1 MLMFEVKSVRDGPP
15 HHFLMSEVAITHN
28 DLHSRRRFVPDIAMP
43 KIEVVQAAE
52 NYGRF
57 KIEPLDPGYGHT
69 LGNALRRVLLS
80 SIPGSAVTKIK
91 IDGVFHEFSTIECV
105 KEDVTEIVLNIKGI
119 RLRSYAERPLKL
131 FLSKRGVGIV
141 RAGDIDLP
149 SNVEL
154 SNPEHY
160 ICTLDSEDA
169 RLDLELT
176 VERGRGYIA
185 ADQRDALPIGE
196 IPIDAIFTPIPRVN
210 YVVENTRIG
219 QATDFDRLLL
229 EIWTDGTVKPGD
241 ALSHAAQVLV
251 QYYQTIADFNRLSL
265 EQTPIDVSPPSG
277 LAVPPDIYD
286 TPIEDL
292 DLSTRT
298 YNCLKRADITKV
310 GQVLQ
315 MDEKALLSVR
325 NLGQKS
331 MEEIRD
337 KLVERGYIPQK
348 DVEVSSD

>member
-1 MLMFEVKSVRDGPP
+1 ML
-15 HHFLMSEVAITHN
+15 
-28 DLHSRRRFVPDIAMP
+28 DIAMP

-80 SIPGSAVTKIK
+80 SIPGTAITKVK
-91 IDGVFHEFSTIECV
+91 IDGVFHEFATIAGV
-105 KEDVTEIVLNIKGI
+105 KEDVTEIVLNLKGI
-119 RLRSYAERPLKL
+119 RLRSYAERPVKVV
-131 FLSKRGVGIV
+131 LSKQSPGPV
-141 RAGDIDLP
+141 RACDIELP
-149 SNVEL
+149 STVEMA
-154 SNPEHY
+154 NPEHY
-160 ICTLDSEDA
+160 ICTIDGD
-169 RLDLELT
+169 DHILEMEMT
-176 VERGRGYIA
+176 VERGRGYSS
-185 ADQRDALPIGE
+185 ADNRDTLPIGE
-196 IPIDAIFTPIPRVN
+196 VPIDAIFTPIPKVN

-219 QATDFDRLLL
+219 QATDFDRLLI

-251 QYYQTIADFNRLSL
+251 QYYQTIAQFNRPSM
-265 EQTPIDVSPPSG
+265 EQELPSVPAGSSIPSDV
-277 LAVPPDIYD
+277 YD
-286 TPIEDL
+286 TPIDDL

-337 KLVERGYIPQK
+337 KLIERGYIEPGAGRRSEIC
-348 DVEVSSD
+348 DIEEVEQS

>member
-1 MLMFEVKSVRDGPP
+1 VL
-15 HHFLMSEVAITHN
+15 
-28 DLHSRRRFVPDIAMP
+28 DIAMP

-80 SIPGSAVTKIK
+80 SIPGSAITKIK
-91 IDGVFHEFSTIECV
+91 IDGVFHEFSTITGV

-119 RLRSYAERPLKL
+119 RLRSYAERPVKVLLTKQGA
-131 FLSKRGVGIV
+131 GVV
-141 RAGDIDLP
+141 RAEDIDTP

-154 SNPEHY
+154 VNPNHY
-160 ICTLDSEDA
+160 ICTLDSDDGHIEI
-169 RLDLELT
+169 EMT
-176 VERGRGYIA
+176 VERGKGYMA

-196 IPIDAIFTPIPRVN
+196 IPVDAIFTPVPKVN
-210 YVVENTRIG
+210 YVVENMRIG
-219 QATDFDRLLL
+219 QATDYDRLLI
-229 EIWTDGTVKPGD
+229 EIWTDGTIKAGD

-251 QYYQTIADFNRLSL
+251 QYSQTIADFNRLTT
-265 EQTPIDVSPPSG
+265 EQEAPATPHG
-277 LAVPPDIYD
+277 LVIPADIYD
-286 TPIEDL
+286 TPIEEL

-310 GQVLQ
+310 GQVLE

-337 KLVERGYIPQK
+337 KLIERGYIPK
-348 DVEVSSD
+348 SSVAVGSNGVEPAPGES

>member
-1 MLMFEVKSVRDGPP
+1 ML
-15 HHFLMSEVAITHN
+15 
-28 DLHSRRRFVPDIAMP
+28 DIAMP

-57 KIEPLDPGYGHT
+57 RIEPLDPGYGHT

-80 SIPGSAVTKIK
+80 SIPGSAVTKVK
-91 IDGVFHEFSTIECV
+91 IDGVFHEFATIEGV

-119 RLRSYAERPLKL
+119 RLRSYAERPVKVLLTKQ
-131 FLSKRGVGIV
+131 GAGIV
-141 RAGDIDLP
+141 RAGDIDTP

-154 SNPEHY
+154 VNPNHY
-160 ICTLDSEDA
+160 ICTLDSDDA
-169 RLDLELT
+169 HFEMEMT
-176 VERGRGYIA
+176 VERGRGYVP
-185 ADQRDALPIGE
+185 ADQREALPIGE
-196 IPIDAIFTPIPRVN
+196 IPVDAIFTPVPKVN

-219 QATDFDRLLL
+219 QATDFDRLLI
-229 EIWTDGTVKPGD
+229 EIWTDGTIKPGD

-251 QYYQTIADFNRLSL
+251 QYSQTIADFNRLST
-265 EQTPIDVSPPSG
+265 EQELPTAPHGMSIP
-277 LAVPPDIYD
+277 ADIYD
-286 TPIEDL
+286 TPIEEL

-310 GQVLQ
+310 GQVLE

-331 MEEIRD
+331 MDEIRD
-337 KLVERGYIPQK
+337 KLIERGFIPKPNGGMPTGQLPET
-348 DVEVSSD
+348 VEG

>member
-1 MLMFEVKSVRDGPP
+1 VL
-15 HHFLMSEVAITHN
+15 
-28 DLHSRRRFVPDIAMP
+28 DIAMP
-43 KIEVVQAAE
+43 KIEVVSAAE

-80 SIPGSAVTKIK
+80 SIPGSAITKIK
-91 IDGVFHEFSTIECV
+91 IDGVYHEFATIAGV
-105 KEDVTEIVLNIKGI
+105 REDVTELVLNIKGI
-119 RLRSYAERPLKL
+119 RVRSNSERPVKMLL
-131 FLSKRGVGIV
+131 TKRG
-141 RAGDIDLP
+141 AGAVTAADVDAP
-149 SNVEL
+149 DGVEL
-154 SNPEHY
+154 VNPEHY
-160 ICTLDSEDA
+160 IGMLDSDDA
-169 RLDLELT
+169 RLEIELA
-176 VERGRGYIA
+176 VERGKGYLS
-185 ADQRDALPIGE
+185 ADQRDIVPLGE
-196 IPIDAIFTPIPRVN
+196 IPVDAIFTPVPRVN

-229 EIWTDGTVKPGD
+229 EVWTDGTMKPGD
-241 ALSHAAQVLV
+241 ALSFAAKVLV
-251 QYYQTIADFNRLSL
+251 QYSQTVADFNRLSVEPE
-265 EQTPIDVSPPSG
+265 EQPAPVGLTIPADV
-277 LAVPPDIYD
+277 YD

-337 KLVERGYIPQK
+337 KLNERGYIPRP
-348 DVEVSSD
+348 VAVAGE

>member
-1 MLMFEVKSVRDGPP
+1 VL
-15 HHFLMSEVAITHN
+15 
-28 DLHSRRRFVPDIAMP
+28 DIAMP

-80 SIPGSAVTKIK
+80 SIPGSAITKIK
-91 IDGVFHEFSTIECV
+91 IDGVFHEFSTISGV
-105 KEDVTEIVLNIKGI
+105 KEDVTEVVLNIKGI
-119 RLRSYAERPLKL
+119 RLRSYAERPVKVLLTKQ
-131 FLSKRGVGIV
+131 GAGIV
-141 RAGDIDLP
+141 RAEDIDTP

-154 SNPEHY
+154 VNPNHY
-160 ICTLDSEDA
+160 ICTLDADDA
-169 RLDLELT
+169 HIEIEMT
-176 VERGRGYIA
+176 VERGKGYMA

-196 IPIDAIFTPIPRVN
+196 IPVDAIFTPVPKVN
-210 YVVENTRIG
+210 YVVENMRIG
-219 QATDFDRLLL
+219 QATDYDRLLI
-229 EIWTDGTVKPGD
+229 EIWTDGTIKAGD

-251 QYYQTIADFNRLSL
+251 QYSQTIADFNRLTL
-265 EQTPIDVSPPSG
+265 EQESPATPQG
-277 LAVPPDIYD
+277 LVIPADIYD
-286 TPIEDL
+286 TPIEEL

-310 GQVLQ
+310 GQVLE

-337 KLVERGYIPQK
+337 KLIERGYIPK
-348 DVEVSSD
+348 SSVMSGTNGSEPFVDES

>member
-1 MLMFEVKSVRDGPP
+1 ML
-15 HHFLMSEVAITHN
+15 
-28 DLHSRRRFVPDIAMP
+28 DIAMP

-80 SIPGSAVTKIK
+80 SIPGSAITKIK
-91 IDGVFHEFSTIECV
+91 IDGVFHEFATIEGI
-105 KEDVTEIVLNIKGI
+105 KEDVTEIVLNIKGV
-119 RLRSYAERPLKL
+119 RMRSSSERPIKML
-131 FLSKRGVGIV
+131 LSKRTPGPVT
-141 RAGDIDLP
+141 AGDIDAP
-149 SNVEL
+149 SGVEIV
-154 SNPEHY
+154 NPNHY
-160 ICTLDSEDA
+160 LCMIDGEEG
-169 RLDLELT
+169 RLEVELT
-176 VERGRGYIA
+176 VERGRGYLS
-185 ADQRDALPIGE
+185 ADQRDLVPIGE
-196 IPIDAIFTPIPRVN
+196 IPVDAIFTPVPRVN
-210 YVVENTRIG
+210 YLVENTRIG
-219 QATDFDRLLL
+219 QATDFDRLLI

-251 QYYQTIADFNRLSL
+251 QYSQTVADFNRLAV
-265 EQTPIDVSPPSG
+265 EQEEQPAPSG
-277 LAVPPDIYD
+277 LAIPADIYD

-298 YNCLKRADITKV
+298 YNCLKRADITRV

-337 KLVERGYIPQK
+337 KLVERGYIPRQMIVANNVGAP
-348 DVEVSSD
+348 VEAGGLE

>member
-1 MLMFEVKSVRDGPP
+1 VL
-15 HHFLMSEVAITHN
+15 
-28 DLHSRRRFVPDIAMP
+28 DIAMP

-80 SIPGSAVTKIK
+80 SIPGSAITKIK
-91 IDGVFHEFSTIECV
+91 IDGVFHEFSTITGV

-119 RLRSYAERPLKL
+119 RLRSYAERPVKVLLTKQ
-131 FLSKRGVGIV
+131 SAGIV
-141 RAGDIDLP
+141 RAEDIDTP

-154 SNPEHY
+154 VNPNHY
-160 ICTLDSEDA
+160 ICTLDSDDGHIEI
-169 RLDLELT
+169 EMT
-176 VERGRGYIA
+176 VERGKGYMA

-196 IPIDAIFTPIPRVN
+196 IPVDAIFTPVPKVN
-210 YVVENTRIG
+210 YVVENMRIG
-219 QATDFDRLLL
+219 QATDYDRLLI
-229 EIWTDGTVKPGD
+229 EIWTDGTIKAGD

-251 QYYQTIADFNRLSL
+251 QYSQTIADFNRLTT
-265 EQTPIDVSPPSG
+265 EQEAPATPHG
-277 LAVPPDIYD
+277 LVIPADIYD
-286 TPIEDL
+286 TPIEEL

-310 GQVLQ
+310 GQVLE

-337 KLVERGYIPQK
+337 KLIERGYIPK
-348 DVEVSSD
+348 SSVAVGSNGIEPMPSEN

>member
-1 MLMFEVKSVRDGPP
+1 
-15 HHFLMSEVAITHN
+15 
-28 DLHSRRRFVPDIAMP
+28 MP

-80 SIPGSAVTKIK
+80 SIPGSAITKIK
-91 IDGVFHEFSTIECV
+91 IDGVFHEFSTITGV

-119 RLRSYAERPLKL
+119 RLRSYAERPVKVLLTKQ
-131 FLSKRGVGIV
+131 SAGIV
-141 RAGDIDLP
+141 RAEDIDTP

-154 SNPEHY
+154 VNPNHY
-160 ICTLDSEDA
+160 ICTLDSDDGHIEI
-169 RLDLELT
+169 EMT
-176 VERGRGYIA
+176 VERGKGYMA

-196 IPIDAIFTPIPRVN
+196 IPVDAIFTPVPKVN
-210 YVVENTRIG
+210 YVVENMRIG
-219 QATDFDRLLL
+219 QATDYDRLLI
-229 EIWTDGTVKPGD
+229 EIWTDGTIKAGD

-251 QYYQTIADFNRLSL
+251 QYSQTIADFNRLTT
-265 EQTPIDVSPPSG
+265 EQEAPATPHG
-277 LAVPPDIYD
+277 LVIPADIYD
-286 TPIEDL
+286 TPIEEL

-310 GQVLQ
+310 GQVLE

-337 KLVERGYIPQK
+337 KLIERGYIPK
-348 DVEVSSD
+348 SSVAVGSNGVEPAPGEN

>member
-1 MLMFEVKSVRDGPP
+1 VL
-15 HHFLMSEVAITHN
+15 
-28 DLHSRRRFVPDIAMP
+28 DIAMP

-80 SIPGSAVTKIK
+80 SIPGSAITKIK
-91 IDGVFHEFSTIECV
+91 IDGVFHEFSTIPGV

-119 RLRSYAERPLKL
+119 RLRSYAERPVKVLL
-131 FLSKRGVGIV
+131 TRQGAGIV
-141 RAGDIDLP
+141 RAEDIDTP

-154 SNPEHY
+154 VNPNHY
-160 ICTLDSEDA
+160 ICTLDSDDA
-169 RLDLELT
+169 QIEIEMT
-176 VERGRGYIA
+176 VERGKGYMA

-196 IPIDAIFTPIPRVN
+196 IPVDAIFTPVPKVN
-210 YVVENTRIG
+210 YVVENMRIG
-219 QATDFDRLLL
+219 QATDYDRLLI
-229 EIWTDGTVKPGD
+229 EIWTDGTIKAGD

-251 QYYQTIADFNRLSL
+251 QYSQTIADFNRLTT
-265 EQTPIDVSPPSG
+265 EQETPATPHG
-277 LAVPPDIYD
+277 LVIPADIYD
-286 TPIEDL
+286 TPIEEL

-310 GQVLQ
+310 GQVLE

-337 KLVERGYIPQK
+337 KLVERGYIPK
-348 DVEVSSD
+348 SSIAVGSNGAELAPAEG

>member
-1 MLMFEVKSVRDGPP
+1 ML
-15 HHFLMSEVAITHN
+15 
-28 DLHSRRRFVPDIAMP
+28 DIAMP

-80 SIPGSAVTKIK
+80 SIPGSAITKIK
-91 IDGVFHEFSTIECV
+91 IDGVYHEFSTITGV

-119 RLRSYAERPLKL
+119 RLRSYAERPVKVLLTKQ
-131 FLSKRGVGIV
+131 GAGIV
-141 RAGDIDLP
+141 RASDIDTP

-154 SNPEHY
+154 VNPNHY
-160 ICTLDSEDA
+160 ICTLDSDDA
-169 RLDLELT
+169 HLEIEMT
-176 VERGRGYIA
+176 VERGRGYLP

-196 IPIDAIFTPIPRVN
+196 IPVDAIFTPVPKVN
-210 YVVENTRIG
+210 YVVENTRVQ
-219 QATDFDRLLL
+219 QATDYDRLLI
-229 EIWTDGTVKPGD
+229 EIWTDGTIKAGD

-251 QYYQTIADFNRLSL
+251 QYCQTISAFNQLTVDADVAKA
-265 EQTPIDVSPPSG
+265 PDG
-277 LAVPPDIYD
+277 LAIPADIYD
-286 TPIEDL
+286 TPIEEL

-310 GQVLQ
+310 GQVLE

-337 KLVERGYIPQK
+337 KLIERGYIPQPS
-348 DVEVSSD
+348 VLPAGNGAAGE

>member
-1 MLMFEVKSVRDGPP
+1 ML
-15 HHFLMSEVAITHN
+15 
-28 DLHSRRRFVPDIAMP
+28 DIAMP

-80 SIPGSAVTKIK
+80 SIPGSAITKIK
-91 IDGVFHEFSTIECV
+91 IDGVFHEFSTIPGV

-119 RLRSYAERPLKL
+119 RLRSYAERPVKVLL
-131 FLSKRGVGIV
+131 TRQGAGIV
-141 RAGDIDLP
+141 RAEDIDTP

-154 SNPEHY
+154 VNPNHY
-160 ICTLDSEDA
+160 ICTLDSDDGQIEI
-169 RLDLELT
+169 EMT
-176 VERGRGYIA
+176 VERGKGYMA

-196 IPIDAIFTPIPRVN
+196 IPVDAIFTPVPKVN
-210 YVVENTRIG
+210 YVVENMRIG
-219 QATDFDRLLL
+219 QATDYDRLLI
-229 EIWTDGTVKPGD
+229 EIWTDGTIKAGD

-251 QYYQTIADFNRLSL
+251 QYSQTIADFNRLTT
-265 EQTPIDVSPPSG
+265 EQETPATPHG
-277 LAVPPDIYD
+277 LVIPADIYD
-286 TPIEDL
+286 TPIEEL

-310 GQVLQ
+310 GQVLE

-337 KLVERGYIPQK
+337 KLVERGYIPK
-348 DVEVSSD
+348 SSIAVGSNGAELAPAEG

>member
-1 MLMFEVKSVRDGPP
+1 ML
-15 HHFLMSEVAITHN
+15 
-28 DLHSRRRFVPDIAMP
+28 DIAMP
-43 KIEVVQAAE
+43 KIEVVSSAE

-80 SIPGSAVTKIK
+80 SMPGSAVTKIK
-91 IDGVFHEFSTIECV
+91 IDGVFHEFATIEGV
-105 KEDVTEIVLNIKGI
+105 REDVTELVLNIKGI
-119 RLRSYAERPLKL
+119 RVRSGSERPVKL
-131 FLSKRGVGIV
+131 LLTKHGAGRVT
-141 RAGDIDLP
+141 AGDIAP
-149 SNVEL
+149 AAGVEVVN
-154 SNPEHY
+154 SDHY
-160 ICTLDSEDA
+160 IGTIDSDDT
-169 RLDLELT
+169 RLEIELT
-176 VERGRGYIA
+176 VERGMGYLA
-185 ADQRDALPIGE
+185 ADQRDVVPLGE
-196 IPIDAIFTPIPRVN
+196 IPVDAIFTPIPRVS

-229 EIWTDGTVKPGD
+229 EVWTDGTVKPGD
-241 ALSHAAQVLV
+241 ALGYAAAVLV
-251 QYYQTIADFNRLSL
+251 QYSQTIADFNRLAVEPE
-265 EQTPIDVSPPSG
+265 EQPAPSG
-277 LAVPPDIYD
+277 LVIPADVYD

-337 KLVERGYIPQK
+337 KLNERGYIPRPALA
-348 DVEVSSD
+348 E

>member
-1 MLMFEVKSVRDGPP
+1 ML
-15 HHFLMSEVAITHN
+15 
-28 DLHSRRRFVPDIAMP
+28 DIAMP

-91 IDGVFHEFSTIECV
+91 IDGVFHEFATIEGLR
-105 KEDVTEIVLNIKGI
+105 EDITEVVLNVKGI
-119 RLRSYAERPLKL
+119 RMRSYAERPIKVV
-131 FLSKRGVGIV
+131 LSKQGAGVV
-141 RAGDIDLP
+141 RAGDVDLP

-154 SNPEHY
+154 ANPDHY
-160 ICTLDSEDA
+160 ICTLDSDTA
-169 RLDLELT
+169 RIDIEMT
-176 VERGRGYIA
+176 VERGRGYLS
-185 ADQRDALPIGE
+185 ADNRDTLPIGE
-196 IPIDAIFTPIPRVN
+196 IPVDAIFTPIPKVN
-210 YVVENTRIG
+210 YIVENTRIG
-219 QATDFDRLLL
+219 QATDYDRLLL

-251 QYYQTIADFNRLSL
+251 QYYQSVAEFNRLAHDVDAPSA
-265 EQTPIDVSPPSG
+265 PIG
-277 LAVPPDIYD
+277 LTIPPDIYD

-337 KLVERGYIPQK
+337 RLVERGYLPTASGNGGYGPPPVPSTSRAA
-348 DVEVSSD
+348 DEESSEDR

>member
-1 MLMFEVKSVRDGPP
+1 
-15 HHFLMSEVAITHN
+15 
-28 DLHSRRRFVPDIAMP
+28 MP

-80 SIPGSAVTKIK
+80 SIPGSAITKIK
-91 IDGVFHEFSTIECV
+91 IDGVFHEFSTIPGV
-105 KEDVTEIVLNIKGI
+105 KEDVTEIVLNVKGI
-119 RLRSYAERPLKL
+119 RLRSYAERPVKVLLTKQ
-131 FLSKRGVGIV
+131 GAGIV
-141 RAGDIDLP
+141 RAGDIDTP

-154 SNPEHY
+154 VNPNHY
-160 ICTLDSEDA
+160 ICTLDADDGHIEI
-169 RLDLELT
+169 EMT
-176 VERGRGYIA
+176 VERGKSYVA
-185 ADQRDALPIGE
+185 ADQYDSLPIGE
-196 IPIDAIFTPIPRVN
+196 IPVDAIFTPVPKVN
-210 YVVENTRIG
+210 YVVENMRIG
-219 QATDFDRLLL
+219 QATDYDRLLI
-229 EIWTDGTVKPGD
+229 EIWTDGTIKAGD

-251 QYYQTIADFNRLSL
+251 QYSQTIADFNRLTL
-265 EQTPIDVSPPSG
+265 EQELPTAPSG
-277 LAVPPDIYD
+277 LTIPADIYD
-286 TPIEDL
+286 TPIEEL

-310 GQVLQ
+310 GQVLE

-337 KLVERGYIPQK
+337 KLIERGYIPRSST
-348 DVEVSSD
+348 VSSVNGADLEAVEG

>member
-1 MLMFEVKSVRDGPP
+1 
-15 HHFLMSEVAITHN
+15 
-28 DLHSRRRFVPDIAMP
+28 MP

-80 SIPGSAVTKIK
+80 SIPGSAITKIK
-91 IDGVFHEFSTIECV
+91 IDGVFHEFSTIPGV

-119 RLRSYAERPLKL
+119 RLRSYAERPVKVLLTKQGA
-131 FLSKRGVGIV
+131 GVV
-141 RAGDIDLP
+141 RAEDIDTP

-154 SNPEHY
+154 VNPNHY
-160 ICTLDSEDA
+160 ICTLDTDDA
-169 RLDLELT
+169 HIEIEMT
-176 VERGRGYIA
+176 VERGKGYMA

-196 IPIDAIFTPIPRVN
+196 IPVDAIFTPVPKVN
-210 YVVENTRIG
+210 YVVENMRIG
-219 QATDFDRLLL
+219 QATDYDRLLI
-229 EIWTDGTVKPGD
+229 EIWTDGTIKAGD

-251 QYYQTIADFNRLSL
+251 QYSQTIADFNRLTT
-265 EQTPIDVSPPSG
+265 EQETPSTPHG
-277 LAVPPDIYD
+277 LVIPADIYD
-286 TPIEDL
+286 TPIEEL

-310 GQVLQ
+310 GQVLE

-337 KLVERGYIPQK
+337 KLIERGYIPR
-348 DVEVSSD
+348 SSIAVGSNGTEPLIGEN

>member
-1 MLMFEVKSVRDGPP
+1 ML
-15 HHFLMSEVAITHN
+15 
-28 DLHSRRRFVPDIAMP
+28 DIAMP

-80 SIPGSAVTKIK
+80 SIPGSAITKIK
-91 IDGVFHEFSTIECV
+91 IDGVYHEFSTISGV

-119 RLRSYAERPLKL
+119 RLRSYAERPVKVLLTKQGA
-131 FLSKRGVGIV
+131 GVV
-141 RAGDIDLP
+141 RASDIDTP

-154 SNPEHY
+154 VNPNHY
-160 ICTLDSEDA
+160 ICTLDSDEA
-169 RLDLELT
+169 HLEIEMT
-176 VERGRGYIA
+176 VERGRGYLP

-196 IPIDAIFTPIPRVN
+196 IPVDAIFTPVPKVN
-210 YVVENTRIG
+210 YVVENTRVQ
-219 QATDFDRLLL
+219 QATDFDRLLI
-229 EIWTDGTVKPGD
+229 EIWTDGTIKAGD

-251 QYYQTIADFNRLSL
+251 QYAQTISGFNQLSL
-265 EQTPIDVSPPSG
+265 ETEVTKDPNG
-277 LAVPPDIYD
+277 LAIPADIYD
-286 TPIEDL
+286 TPIEEL

-310 GQVLQ
+310 GQVLE

-337 KLVERGYIPQK
+337 KLVERGYIPRASILSAANGT
-348 DVEVSSD
+348 EPGE

>member
-1 MLMFEVKSVRDGPP
+1 ML
-15 HHFLMSEVAITHN
+15 
-28 DLHSRRRFVPDIAMP
+28 DIAMP

-80 SIPGSAVTKIK
+80 SIPGSAITKIK
-91 IDGVFHEFSTIECV
+91 IDTVFHEFSTLEGV
-105 KEDVTEIVLNIKGI
+105 KEDVTEIVLNMKGI
-119 RLRSYAERPLKL
+119 RLRSYAERPVKVV
-131 FLSKRGVGIV
+131 LSRTGPGVV
-141 RAGDIDLP
+141 RAGDADLP

-154 SNPEHY
+154 ANPEHY
-160 ICTLDSEDA
+160 ICTLDSPYA
-169 RLDLELT
+169 RLEMEIT
-176 VERGRGYIA
+176 VERGRGYVA
-185 ADQRDALPIGE
+185 ADQRDTLPIGE
-196 IPIDAIFTPIPRVN
+196 IPVDAIFTPIPRVN

-219 QATDFDRLLL
+219 QATDYDRLML

-251 QYYQTIADFNRLSL
+251 QYYQSIADFNRIVQ
-265 EQTPIDVSPPSG
+265 EPDAPMVPSG
-277 LAVPPDIYD
+277 LTIPPDIYD

-337 KLVERGYIPQK
+337 KLVERGFIPAG
-348 DVEVSSD
+348 DEAVA

>member
-1 MLMFEVKSVRDGPP
+1 ML
-15 HHFLMSEVAITHN
+15 
-28 DLHSRRRFVPDIAMP
+28 DIAMP
-43 KIEVVQAAE
+43 KIEVVRAAE

-80 SIPGSAVTKIK
+80 SIPGSAITKVK
-91 IDGVFHEFSTIECV
+91 IDGVFHEFSTIAGV
-105 KEDVTEIVLNIKGI
+105 KEDVTELVLNIKGV
-119 RLRSYAERPLKL
+119 RLRSYVERPVKVM
-131 FLSKRGVGIV
+131 LSRQGPGVV
-141 RAGDIDLP
+141 RAEDIERP

-154 SNPEHY
+154 ANPGHY
-160 ICTLDSEDA
+160 ICTLDSEQTFI
-169 RLDLELT
+169 EMEMT
-176 VERGRGYIA
+176 IERGRGYIS
-185 ADQRDALPIGE
+185 ADHRDALPIGE
-196 IPIDAIFTPIPRVN
+196 IPVDAIFTPIPRVN

-219 QATDFDRLLL
+219 QATDFDRLLM
-229 EIWTDGTVKPGD
+229 EVWTDGTVKPGD

-251 QYYQTIADFNRLSL
+251 QYYQTIAEFNRLNQ
-265 EQTPIDVSPPSG
+265 EQETPIVPSG
-277 LAVPPDIYD
+277 LAIPPDVYD
-286 TPIEDL
+286 TQIEDL

-315 MDEKALLSVR
+315 MDERALLSVR

-337 KLVERGYIPQK
+337 KLVERGFIPRSLV
-348 DVEVSSD
+348 DSSQGV

>member
-1 MLMFEVKSVRDGPP
+1 VL
-15 HHFLMSEVAITHN
+15 
-28 DLHSRRRFVPDIAMP
+28 DIATP

-80 SIPGSAVTKIK
+80 SIPGSAITKIK
-91 IDGVFHEFSTIECV
+91 IDGVYHEFSTIQGV
-105 KEDVTEIVLNIKGI
+105 REDVTEIVLNTKGI
-119 RLRSYAERPLKL
+119 RLRSYAERPVKVLLTKQGA
-131 FLSKRGVGIV
+131 GVV
-141 RAGDIDLP
+141 RASDIDTP

-154 SNPEHY
+154 VNPNHY
-160 ICTLDSEDA
+160 ICTLDSDDA
-169 RLDLELT
+169 SLEIEMT
-176 VERGRGYIA
+176 VERGHGYLP

-196 IPIDAIFTPIPRVN
+196 IPVDAIFTPVPKVN
-210 YVVENTRIG
+210 YVVENTRVG
-219 QATDFDRLLL
+219 QATDHDRLLL
-229 EIWTDGTVKPGD
+229 EIWTDGTIKPGD
-241 ALSHAAQVLV
+241 ALSHAAQVMV
-251 QYYQTIADFNRLSL
+251 QYSQTIADFNRTSI
-265 EQTPIDVSPPSG
+265 EEETTTEVKG
-277 LAVPPDIYD
+277 LAIPADIYD
-286 TPIEDL
+286 TPIEEL

-310 GQVLQ
+310 GQVLE

-337 KLVERGYIPQK
+337 KLIERGYLMANSGHALNG
-348 DVEVSSD
+348 VTAA

>member
-1 MLMFEVKSVRDGPP
+1 ML
-15 HHFLMSEVAITHN
+15 
-28 DLHSRRRFVPDIAMP
+28 DIAMP

-80 SIPGSAVTKIK
+80 SIPGSAITRVKIAGVFDEFAT
-91 IDGVFHEFSTIECV
+91 IDGMR
-105 KEDVTEIVLNIKGI
+105 EDVMELVLNLKGV
-119 RLRSYAERPLKL
+119 RLRSSVEQPLKL
-131 FLSKRGVGIV
+131 TLSKRG
-141 RAGDIDLP
+141 AGVVTAAEIATTDQI
-149 SNVEL
+149 EII
-154 SNPEHY
+154 NPAHY
-160 ICTLDSEDA
+160 LCTLERDDV
-169 RLDLELT
+169 RLEVELT
-176 VERGRGYIA
+176 VERGRGYLS
-185 ADQRDALPIGE
+185 ADQRDVVPIGE
-196 IPIDAIFTPIPRVN
+196 IPVDAIFTPVPRVV

-219 QATDFDRLLL
+219 QATDFDRLILD
-229 EIWTDGTVKPGD
+229 IWTDGTVEPD
-241 ALSHAAQVLV
+241 SALSHAAEVLRNYSQMV
-251 QYYQTIADFNRLSL
+251 ADFNRMAAEPEEPNL
-265 EQTPIDVSPPSG
+265 ENG
-277 LAVPPDIYD
+277 LVIPPDVYD

-337 KLVERGYIPQK
+337 RLIERGYVPRAY
-348 DVEVSSD
+348 VRSEA

>member
-1 MLMFEVKSVRDGPP
+1 ML
-15 HHFLMSEVAITHN
+15 
-28 DLHSRRRFVPDIAMP
+28 DIAMP

-80 SIPGSAVTKIK
+80 SIPGSAITKIK
-91 IDGVFHEFSTIECV
+91 IDGVFHEFSTIPMV

-119 RLRSYAERPLKL
+119 RLRSYAERPVKVLLTKQGA
-131 FLSKRGVGIV
+131 GVV
-141 RAGDIDLP
+141 RAEDIDTP

-154 SNPEHY
+154 VNPNHY
-160 ICTLDSEDA
+160 ICTLDSDDA
-169 RLDLELT
+169 QIEIEMT
-176 VERGRGYIA
+176 VERGKGYMA
-185 ADQRDALPIGE
+185 ADQREALPIGE
-196 IPIDAIFTPIPRVN
+196 IPVDAIFTPVPKVN
-210 YVVENTRIG
+210 YVVENMRIG
-219 QATDFDRLLL
+219 QATDYDRLLI
-229 EIWTDGTVKPGD
+229 EIWTDGTIKAGD

-251 QYYQTIADFNRLSL
+251 QYSQTIADFNRLTT
-265 EQTPIDVSPPSG
+265 EPETPSMPGG
-277 LAVPPDIYD
+277 LVIPADIYD
-286 TPIEDL
+286 TPIEEL

-310 GQVLQ
+310 GQVLE

-337 KLVERGYIPQK
+337 KLIERGYIPR
-348 DVEVSSD
+348 SSVAVGSNGTEPVGGEG